1 MIERPFVQIC
11 MPLTVS
17 ETRIILIG
25 ALLAQFLGALDQ
37 TVVATAL
44 PAISADLGDVEL
56 LSWIVTSYLL
66 ASTCCMPIVGKLSD
80 FYGRRRMLL
89 LSVAIFTL
97 ASMLC
102 AAAPT
107 MLTLILA
114 RALQGV
120 GCAGLFTLPQA
131 IIGDTVAPRERGRW
145 NAYTSSVWLSS
156 SLLGPPLGG
165 TLTAHFGWPW
175 IFWINLPLGL
185 IVLAIAAHT
194 LKKLP
199 VVRRRAEID
208 YASIVLLSGSTIAL
222 LCVLSLGGKRL
233 AWSSPALLA
242 LALAAVLLGALFLY
256 RQTHAKEP
264 VLPLRFLRDKVIQPV
279 LSASFILYG
288 SYLACIVLGAL
299 YFQIG
304 LGLPVDR
311 VGLVIIPMMVANTA
325 ASNLAGRHIRH
336 SGRYRA
342 QPMIGVTIATIF
354 FAIMAIFADRMS
366 VLEAMLVLMVAHAG
380 LGPIFPAGMVASQNA
395 VEARDLGAIS
405 GAMGFSRALG
415 GAVIVAAGSALVLG
429 LVAASLPE
437 LGAVA
442 NLEDLVRRDLPPEA
456 RRLVAASFGGL
467 FAALAV
473 TTATGLLLFSRV
485 EERTLRGAAPSPAPA
500 ASD

>member
-1 MIERPFVQIC
+1 PVCRIC

-89 LSVAIFTL
+89 LSVAVFTL

-131 IIGDTVAPRERGRW
+131 IIGDIVAPRERGRW

-194 LKKLP
+194 LKKLQ

-288 SYLACIVLGAL
+288 SYLAC
-299 YFQIG
+299 
-304 LGLPVDR
+304 
-311 VGLVIIPMMVANTA
+311 
-325 ASNLAGRHIRH
+325 
-336 SGRYRA
+336 
-342 QPMIGVTIATIF
+342 
-354 FAIMAIFADRMS
+354 
-366 VLEAMLVLMVAHAG
+366 
-380 LGPIFPAGMVASQNA
+380 
-395 VEARDLGAIS
+395 
-405 GAMGFSRALG
+405 
-415 GAVIVAAGSALVLG
+415 
-429 LVAASLPE
+429 
-437 LGAVA
+437 
-442 NLEDLVRRDLPPEA
+442 
-456 RRLVAASFGGL
+456 
-467 FAALAV
+467 
-473 TTATGLLLFSRV
+473 
-485 EERTLRGAAPSPAPA
+485 
-500 ASD
+500 

>member
-1 MIERPFVQIC
+1 MQ
-11 MPLTVS
+11 LTVS

-25 ALLAQFLGALDQ
+25 AMLAQFLGALDQ

-89 LSVAIFTL
+89 LSVATFTF
-97 ASMLC
+97 ASILC
-102 AAAPT
+102 AAAPS

-131 IIGDTVAPRERGRW
+131 IIGDTVPPRERGRW

-208 YASIVLLSGSTIAL
+208 YGSMALLSAATIAL

-233 AWSSPALLA
+233 AWDSPGLLS
-242 LALAAVLLGALFLY
+242 LAAGAVLLAGLFLY
-256 RQTHAKEP
+256 RQLHAKEP
-264 VLPLRFLRDKVIQPV
+264 ILPLRFLRDRVIQPV

-288 SYLACIVLGAL
+288 SYLTCIVLGAL

-311 VGLVIIPMMVANTA
+311 AGLVIIPMMAANTA
-325 ASNLAGRHIRH
+325 ASNMAGRHIRR
-336 SGRYRA
+336 SGRYRL
-342 QPMIGVTIATIF
+342 QPLIGVSIAAVF

-366 VLEAMLVLMVAHAG
+366 VLEAVLVLTVAHAG
-380 LGPIFPAGMVASQNA
+380 LGPMFPAGMVAVQNA

-415 GAVIVAAGSALVLG
+415 GAVVVAAGSALVLG

-456 RRLVAASFGGL
+456 RRLVAGSFGAL
-467 FAALAV
+467 FAGLAV
-473 TTATGLLLFSRV
+473 TTALGLALFSRV
-485 EERTLRGAAPSPAPA
+485 EERTLRGAAPASAPA
-500 ASD
+500 SAD